1 MANTLNL
8 DRSQRLDVVCKRGDT
23 FKMNLELKDDDGTN
37 IDLNGGY
44 NGTDA
49 IATPI
54 YAFKMQVRLADTDD
68 DNAEYDESSNTDGYL
83 IESWATI
90 ANRDDNTADTY
101 LDPTNLATFKIDH
114 GDMEDLESGV
124 YVYDIEKRLFN
135 GLKWDDDGLPG
146 TQPQYI
152 NWADTVII
160 EQVTPDD
167 VETILYGVFTVNE
180 DITL

>member
-44 NGTDA
+44 NGSNS

-54 YAFKMQVRLADTDD
+54 YAFKMQVRAADTHDD
-68 DNAEYDESSNTDGYL
+68 AGEAPGAAEGYL
-83 IESWATI
+83 IESWATV
-90 ANRDDNTADTY
+90 ANRDDAVTETY

-135 GLKWDDDGLPG
+135 VLGSVNWDDD
-146 TQPQYI
+146 TS
-152 NWADTVII
+152 I
-160 EQVTPDD
+160 EPATPDD

>member
-37 IDLNGGY
+37 IDLNGAY
-44 NGTDA
+44 NGSDA
-49 IATPI
+49 ITTPI
-54 YAFKMQVRLADTDD
+54 YAFKMQVRNADTDD
-68 DNAEYDESSNTDGYL
+68 GTGQGGADGYL
-83 IESWATI
+83 IESWAAI
-90 ANRDDNTADTY
+90 DNRDSTQSSVY
-101 LDPTNLATFKIDH
+101 LDPTNLATFTIPH
-114 GDMEDLESGV
+114 GTMESLQSGV

-135 GLKWDDDGLPG
+135 SLGSTDWDDN
-146 TQPQYI
+146 TS
-152 NWADTVII
+152 I
-160 EQVTPDD
+160 EPAVPND

>member
-37 IDLNGGY
+37 IDLNGAY
-44 NGTDA
+44 DGTDA
-49 IATPI
+49 ITPI
-54 YAFKMQVRLADTDD
+54 YAFKMQVRLADTDE
-68 DNAEYDESSNTDGYL
+68 DNTAYDSSTNTDGYL
-83 IESWATI
+83 IESWAAV
-90 ANRDDNTADTY
+90 ANRDSAVDSTY
-101 LDPTNLATFKIDH
+101 LDPTNLATFTIAH
-114 GDMEDLESGV
+114 GVMEGLESGV

-135 GLKWDDDGLPG
+135 TLTYDEDGDSTNDEVDVDWDS
-146 TQPQYI
+146 
-152 NWADTVII
+152 NAVI
-160 EQVTPDD
+160 EAATPDD

>member
-23 FKMNLELKDDDGTN
+23 FKMNLELKDDDGTA
-37 IDLNGGY
+37 IDLNGAY
-44 NGTDA
+44 NGSDA
-49 IATPI
+49 ITTPI

-68 DNAEYDESSNTDGYL
+68 DNTAYDSSTNTDGYL
-83 IESWATI
+83 IESWAAV
-90 ANRDDNTADTY
+90 ANRDSVVTSTY
-101 LDPTNLATFKIDH
+101 LGSTNLATFTITH
-114 GDMEDLESGV
+114 GVMEGLESGV

-135 GLKWDDDGLPG
+135 SLGAVDWDQN
-146 TQPQYI
+146 TS
-152 NWADTVII
+152 I
-160 EQVTPDD
+160 EAATPND

>member
-44 NGTDA
+44 DGSSSIT
-49 IATPI
+49 TPI

-68 DNAEYDESSNTDGYL
+68 DNTAYNEPNNTDGYL

-90 ANRDDNTADTY
+90 ANRDSAVAGTY
-101 LDPTNLATFKIDH
+101 LDSTNLATFTIAH
-114 GDMEDLESGV
+114 SVMEGLDSGV

-135 GLKWDDDGLPG
+135 SLGSVDWDQS
-146 TQPQYI
+146 TS
-152 NWADTVII
+152 I
-160 EQVTPDD
+160 EGETPDD

>member
-54 YAFKMQVRLADTDD
+54 YAFKMQVRAADTHDD
-68 DNAEYDESSNTDGYL
+68 AGEAPGAAEGYL
-83 IESWATI
+83 IESWATV
-90 ANRDDNTADTY
+90 ANRDDAVTETY

-135 GLKWDDDGLPG
+135 VLTWDHDNDPSNDPEDIDWDN
-146 TQPQYI
+146 TSTI
-152 NWADTVII
+152 D
-160 EQVTPDD
+160 QVTPDD

>member
-44 NGTDA
+44 DGSSA
-49 IATPI
+49 ITTPI

-68 DNAEYDESSNTDGYL
+68 DNNEYDESTNTDGYL
-83 IESWATI
+83 IESWAII
-90 ANRDDNTADTY
+90 ANRDSDAADTY

-135 GLKWDDDGLPG
+135 GLGSVNWDDS
-146 TQPQYI
+146 TS
-152 NWADTVII
+152 I
-160 EQVTPDD
+160 EPATPDD

>member
-44 NGTDA
+44 DGSSA
-49 IATPI
+49 ITTPI
-54 YAFKMQVRLADTDD
+54 YAFKMQVRAADTHDD
-68 DNAEYDESSNTDGYL
+68 AGASPGDTEGYL
-83 IESWATI
+83 IESWATV
-90 ANRDDNTADTY
+90 ANRDSDQSGTY
-101 LDPTNLATFKIDH
+101 LNATNLATFTIAH
-114 GDMEDLESGV
+114 GTMESLESGV

-135 GLKWDDDGLPG
+135 TLTYDHDANAETPEVNVDWDDD
-146 TQPQYI
+146 TSVE
-152 NWADTVII
+152 AAA
-160 EQVTPDD
+160 PDD
-167 VETILYGVFTVNE
+167 EETILYGVFTVNE